1 MRAVSVNEGHI
12 KGRETAEVQNPWDY
26 SYNSL
31 LQTALQPRSLQPK
44 QPFLRGDLEHT
55 SEEELYFF
63 RDVTGEKYNFRKQN
77 LDRFQLMSRFD

>member
-1 MRAVSVNEGHI
+1 MRAI

-31 LQTALQPRSLQPK
+31 LQTALQPRSLQPE